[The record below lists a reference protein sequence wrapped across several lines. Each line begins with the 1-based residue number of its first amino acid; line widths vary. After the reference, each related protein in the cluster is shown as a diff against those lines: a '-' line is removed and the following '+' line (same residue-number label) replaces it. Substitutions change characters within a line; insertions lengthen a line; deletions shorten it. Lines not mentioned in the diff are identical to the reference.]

1 MSMLQNRSSPNI
13 PQAPAQY
20 DVAYMNALSNV
31 IRLFFNTINTVQQ
44 LNLASLNLDLRTL
57 PTDADYVNLR
67 LGDVYRDTEGGTLH
81 DGTNVLRIKVPGRLT
96 GVTASGAV
104 GSVSFAELFGLT
116 SISGVGTVGTVGVT
130 RTVGLTGVSGAGAVG
145 SVGAV
150 GGAITKNLTG
160 VSGAGAVGTMT
171 P

>member
-31 IRLFFNTINTVQQ
+31 IRLFFNNINTVQQ

-57 PTDADYVNLR
+57 PTDADLPNLR
-67 LGDVYRDTEGGTLH
+67 IGDVYRDTQ
-81 DGTNVLRIKVPGRLT
+81 DGVQAPSQMLRIQVPVELA
-96 GVTASGAV
+96 GVSASG
-104 GSVSFAELFGLT
+104 T
-116 SISGVGTVGTVGVT
+116 
-130 RTVGLTGVSGAGAVG
+130 VG
-145 SVGAV
+145 SVGT
-150 GGAITKNLTG
+150 TKTIGLTG
-160 VSGAGAVGTMT
+160 ISGAGAVGTVT